1 MKKKEGIAV
10 HKLAVFFPGRGY
22 TCRQPLMQKCIAHYA
37 ALGYVTRCLD
47 FSALP
52 LRQAPTLEEAAAMLR
67 PALAAQL
74 GDVDW
79 RAWDEVVF
87 VSKSLGTVCA
97 GFVESTMPA
106 PPAQLYL
113 TPLPQ
118 TLPYVTPA
126 SRVLGMVIGT
136 EDSFQSAAVVE
147 RFCAARG
154 IPCLVVPGVGHS
166 LRRPG
171 EEECDDIDRR
181 ILALCRP

>member
-1 MKKKEGIAV
+1 M

-47 FSALP
+47 FSA
-52 LRQAPTLEEAAAMLR
+52 
-67 PALAAQL
+67 
-74 GDVDW
+74 
-79 RAWDEVVF
+79 DEVVF